1 MSVSTEVN
9 VMDFAED
16 FGPTIEPIGNWP
28 VNTNL
33 LPFP

>member
-16 FGPTIEPIGNWP
+16 FGPTIEPLLRAIG
-28 VNTNL
+28 L
-33 LPFP
+33 SLKHI